1 MELCLSPLKKRKIQT
16 VDFRFTQ
23 DLLELENSRDDVI
36 LVDSFFIDLKNRYFE
51 QLDFILKEVR

>member
-1 MELCLSPLKKRKIQT
+1 